1 VFWTL
6 LNWFFV
12 VKHYNDIPWPN
23 RSNYRYTGLWNTGLS
38 SLHIYNLIQP
48 ILRESCRSIEPMIRV
63 AAVFYSNHLHI
74 SIKVAIIH
82 LQLGMVI
89 IVLPTLVGWSDSD
102 KYQEPI
108 QYALQWMLR
117 GIHITQIWHGKKHW
131 AYKNHEISPKIKIS
145 IFSFHSYIKRYSFLL

>member
-1 VFWTL
+1 MISHGPTDQIT
-6 LNWFFV
+6 
-12 VKHYNDIPWPN
+12 DIPGCEI
-23 RSNYRYTGLWNTGLS
+23 RGYHLFTYTTWFNQFWENHAGLS
-38 SLHIYNLIQP
+38 SLWSGLLP
-48 ILRESCRSIEPMIRV
+48 F
-63 AAVFYSNHLHI
+63 FYSNHLHI